1 MNNIRRIIVK
11 ICYGEKS
18 PITARRRRY
27 HKVQRKKL
35 ENFDFSILANDCI
48 GTFIYHDLGLRFLSP
63 TINLYFDT
71 YEDYLEYLEN
81 LEYYASAELFQ
92 IESDKDFPV
101 GRLVRGDRSITVN
114 FMHYNTFEQ
123 AKEKWTE
130 RGKRLDYDNLMV
142 LFNCPE
148 QDKCSDALISRFFEL
163 PFNNKYLVT
172 GNRVCCDNK
181 PVVRFKVFD
190 KNYYSGK
197 LFKYKSPVSS
207 KRHLGDWDYVR
218 VINRMDNTRRTK

>member
-92 IESDKDFPV
+92 IESDRDFPV
-101 GRLVRGDRSITVN
+101 G
-114 FMHYNTFEQ
+114 
-123 AKEKWTE
+123 
-130 RGKRLDYDNLMV
+130 
-142 LFNCPE
+142 
-148 QDKCSDALISRFFEL
+148 RFFEL